1 MYTDKEYWW
10 MIKLMLHNF
19 IYGFR
24 ILNFLSLF
32 WLQTSIDIIY
42 LLTKLLF
49 ISFFAF
55 IKTQIIFNLFFV
67 SLYFEATTLRIVLKR
82 CLCTSYFVESI
93 FHCIVCV
100 LHFVIITVKNCRRT
114 SLAVRN
120 CWVSDYKEFHR
131 LWSVSSLLR
140 INKSKVRL
148 FLITMILGSIQN

>member
-1 MYTDKEYWW
+1 MYTDREYWW
-10 MIKLMLHNF
+10 MIKLVLHNF

-32 WLQTSIDIIY
+32 WLQISIDIIY

-49 ISFFAF
+49 LSFF
-55 IKTQIIFNLFFV
+55 LV

-82 CLCTSYFVESI
+82 CLCTPYFVESV
-93 FHCIVCV
+93 FHCIICV
-100 LHFVIITVKNCRRT
+100 LHFVIVTVKNCRRT
-114 SLAVRN
+114 SLAVRD
-120 CWVSDYKEFHR
+120 CWVSDYKGFHR

-140 INKSKVRL
+140 SNKSKVRL